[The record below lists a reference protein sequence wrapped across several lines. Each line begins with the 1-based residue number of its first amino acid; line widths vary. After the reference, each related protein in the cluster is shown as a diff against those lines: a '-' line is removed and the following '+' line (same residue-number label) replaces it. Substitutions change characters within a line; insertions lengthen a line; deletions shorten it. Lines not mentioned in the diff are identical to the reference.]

1 MPNYLRPKRLFRGG
15 EFGRLMV
22 MIRMLVALYI
32 MIRTARDPHTWKWLV
47 GQQGKIDRVVKVEEG
62 NDRAV
67 ERTPAKA
74 LPVVPR
80 SSRVCPGRG
89 ETAGD
94 RGECSDAGPAK
105 AEPHAVGCSTRGG

>member
-1 MPNYLRPKRLFRGG
+1 MPNYRQRPKRLFRGG

-22 MIRMLVALYI
+22 MICMLVVLYM
-32 MIRTARDPHTWKWLV
+32 MIRTARDPDTWKWLV

-74 LPVVPR
+74 LPVVPAQP
-80 SSRVCPGRG
+80 SAPPSRRN
-89 ETAGD
+89 
-94 RGECSDAGPAK
+94 R
-105 AEPHAVGCSTRGG
+105 R